1 MISVIIPT
9 FNEESSLE
17 ALLADLRAQ
26 PVETEVIVAD
36 GSSTDA
42 TVAIAA
48 RYACVVE
55 SERRRGRQLN
65 LAARV
70 ARGEILF
77 FLHADVRLPGNALA
91 ALARAMEEPEVVGG
105 TFSLEFAG
113 NGWPARIFTGINRWR
128 RRLGIFYGDQGIFV
142 RRAVFERMGG
152 FREWLLLEDYEFARR
167 LVKAGKTVCLE
178 ERLRVSSRRWEAG
191 RDGRSRL
198 WRTLATWFFLMSFY
212 FLGVP
217 PERLARWYLPIR
229 SSVGP
234 IPPAESAARR
244 GVR

>member
-17 ALLADLRAQ
+17 ALLADLREQA
-26 PVETEVIVAD
+26 VETEVIVAD

-42 TVAIAA
+42 TVSLATP
-48 RYACVVE
+48 YAQVVV

-65 LAARV
+65 HAARL
-70 ARGEILF
+70 ARGEILC
-77 FLHADVRLPGNALA
+77 FLHADVRLPQNALA

-105 TFSLEFAG
+105 TFSLEFSGDA
-113 NGWPARIFTGINRWR
+113 WPARVFTSINAWR
-128 RRLGIFYGDQGIFV
+128 RWFGIFYGDQGIFV
-142 RRAVFERMGG
+142 RRAVFQRLGG
-152 FREWLLLEDYEFARR
+152 FREWPLLEDYEFGRR
-167 LVKAGKTVCLE
+167 LVKAGKTLCLR
-178 ERLRVSSRRWEAG
+178 ERLRVSSRRWEAD
-191 RDGRSRL
+191 RDGRSHL
-198 WRTLATWFFLMSFY
+198 WRTLASWFFLMSFY

-217 PERLARWYLPIR
+217 PERLARWYWPIR
-229 SSVGP
+229 SPVRP